1 MNEAKKKMR
10 PPHRAEFKQQ
20 ILSECAEPGAS
31 LARIALSHGINA
43 NVVHKWRRQAGGAL
57 PVMGAPSFVPVPLP
71 PAAHPPPPDI
81 QIELRRGATTV
92 SLTRPLAAAEECA
105 VGMQD
110 LRKCSA
116 STPCG
121 WTPSRWTCERA
132 PRLRWPVWCRSSAQ
146 RARTTPTCSPIV
158 APTA

>member
-71 PAAHPPPPDI
+71 PAAHPPPPDLPI
-81 QIELRRGATTV
+81 PPRPGATPPPPTP
-92 SLTRPLAAAEECA
+92 PLPPTHPAPPRAGHPDRA
-105 VGMQD
+105 
-110 LRKCSA
+110 
-116 STPCG
+116 
-121 WTPSRWTCERA
+121 A
-132 PRLRWPVWCRSSAQ
+132 PRRPQRLSDLALGRSRAVRRVDARAAQ
-146 RARTTPTCSPIV
+146 VIRIDALWLATEPLDMRA
-158 APTA
+158 